1 MTGMYVIVNE
11 DISYVI
17 CLVIRDPEEKKYMR
31 TYSYMQE
38 DYNRVWSLETQKI
51 KIPVIDGKNVLKT

>member
-51 KIPVIDGKNVLKT
+51 KIPDSD

>member
-1 MTGMYVIVNE
+1 MSLSMRTYHMLYVWSLE
-11 DISYVI
+11 TQKK
-17 CLVIRDPEEKKYMR
+17 KKYMR

-38 DYNRVWSLETQKI
+38 DYNRVWSLVTQKI